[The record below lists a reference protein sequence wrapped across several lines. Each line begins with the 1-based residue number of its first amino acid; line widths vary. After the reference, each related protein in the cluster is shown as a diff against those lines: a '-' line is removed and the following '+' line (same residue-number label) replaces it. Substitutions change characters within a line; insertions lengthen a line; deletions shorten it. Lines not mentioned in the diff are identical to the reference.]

1 MGTLRMKTPPI
12 PLDATGPLP
21 FLTNRQIGEL
31 MEEEDILKAM
41 GENTVISKLAE
52 PLRELVSFPLFP
64 TASDAPACC
73 QAVEQ
78 LIALE
83 YDNLALEDLE
93 RLSRKP

>member
-1 MGTLRMKTPPI
+1 VIKYGSRGLQSTDNLPTPQDI
-12 PLDATGPLP
+12 IKAAAIALDATGPLP
-21 FLTNRQIGEL
+21 YLHNRQI
-31 MEEEDILKAM
+31 
-41 GENTVISKLAE
+41 AE